1 MGKYGED
8 AGGVGCDFV
17 VDDSLVVFVYD
28 VHTEFLRGREQLTRW
43 VCPYYTYDDVVRLGF
58 ALQTLRT
65 ESFAIDK
72 GTIKAL
78 DVLYEYLGRHG

>member
-1 MGKYGED
+1 MFGED

-43 VCPYYTYDDVVRLGF
+43 VWPYYTYDDVVRLEFISRPSG
-58 ALQTLRT
+58 LSRSPLIKVPLKLLT
-65 ESFAIDK
+65 SFMNI
-72 GTIKAL
+72 
-78 DVLYEYLGRHG
+78 